1 MWTSTRDGI
10 KQHSAVGPVLPA
22 RETKEGV
29 NVIQAGETGPTLSDN
44 EVPYHASN
52 GIEDSAVAVQSV
64 KPARDYLVFFVAQFV
79 SQHV

>member
-1 MWTSTRDGI
+1 
-10 KQHSAVGPVLPA
+10 
-22 RETKEGV
+22 V